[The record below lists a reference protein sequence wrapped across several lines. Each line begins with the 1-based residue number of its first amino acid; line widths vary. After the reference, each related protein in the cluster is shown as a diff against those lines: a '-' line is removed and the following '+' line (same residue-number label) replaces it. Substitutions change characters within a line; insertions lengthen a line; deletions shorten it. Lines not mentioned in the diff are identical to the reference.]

1 MLSNIININT
11 DIEKYTDRNR
21 LLREAFSYIGQPKQS
36 HSEPDK
42 IFLRLDPLLSQG
54 AVLEFKSKDVV
65 FAEHIET
72 ISDSTGESFQIYKVW
87 IRVGSVGVKLEHFTV

>member
-1 MLSNIININT
+1 MLSNIINMNT

-36 HSEPDK
+36 NSEPDK
-42 IFLRLDPLLSQG
+42 IFLRLDPFLNQG
-54 AVLEFKSKDVV
+54 AVLEFKTKDVV

-72 ISDSTGESFQIYKVW
+72 ISDAEGASFQIYKIW